1 MNFDDEFIGN
11 AEMSVIGAIILDETS
26 LAKVI
31 DKIEPADFHYP
42 ELREIYGSILNL
54 SSAGKPIDYVTV
66 VDGIRG
72 DKNFGEGFNKN
83 DLQKIL
89 IRCCETTPSLRNVE
103 YYADIV
109 HKSAVSGKIR
119 TALSNAL
126 LSDIDSENVEQQ
138 GEKLIGILSQIILP
152 IQNKKMQNLNDISE
166 NLINYYSGKI
176 EKIENRCDTGYPKI
190 DNFLKGMSGG
200 NLIILAS
207 RPKVGKTAFALSIAQ
222 NVSETGKKVVFYS
235 QEMLKEELC
244 ERILSKKSGISMNK
258 LIDNSL
264 NETDIENLKNTVQEQ
279 KNNIIVND
287 SAGITVQNIRLNCRM
302 IKDLGLI
309 IIDYLQLMKS
319 TSRHET
325 RNQEIGAI
333 SRELKKLATDLN
345 VPILCL
351 SQLNRVSNENTRPT
365 SSELRDSGELEQNC
379 NKLMLMWCVKK
390 HENFKTVGV
399 DVALNRRGGT
409 GATLLDFSGENMNF
423 TELNEE
429 YKENNESNSDWR
441 SKIYKKTL

>member
-1 MNFDDEFIGN
+1 MRNNAELIRQ
-11 AEMSVIGAIILDETS
+11 AEMSIIGGILIDSKTLS
-26 LAKVI
+26 RIVDKVRI
-31 DKIEPADFHYP
+31 TDFYCDD
-42 ELREIYGSILNL
+42 LRTIYKTILNVANSGKAVDYITVLNALPASSDIPYEQNEL
-54 SSAGKPIDYVTV
+54 S
-66 VDGIRG
+66 
-72 DKNFGEGFNKN
+72 
-83 DLQKIL
+83 KIL
-89 IRCCETTPSLRNVE
+89 ITCCQIIPSLSGIE

-109 HKSAVSGKIR
+109 HKSAIARSVEQ
-119 TALSNAL
+119 NL
-126 LSDIDSENVEQQ
+126 LSVLSDGFESETIVEQTEILI
-138 GEKLIGILSQIILP
+138 EKLSGIISPIGC
-152 IQNKKMQNLNDISE
+152 KKMRDLNEISE
-166 NLINYYSGKI
+166 NLLDYYSGKI

-190 DNFLKGMSGG
+190 DSLLKGMSGG

-222 NVSETGKKVVFYS
+222 NVAETGKKVMFYS
-235 QEMLKEELC
+235 QEMLGEELC

-264 NETDIENLKNTVQEQ
+264 SFNEIEKLKNALE
-279 KNNIIVND
+279 NNADNLIVND
-287 SAGITVQNIRLNCRM
+287 SSGIAVQDIRLNCRM

-309 IIDYLQLMKS
+309 IIDYLQLMRSNSK
-319 TSRHET
+319 HDN

-390 HENFKTVGV
+390 HDNLKTVGL
-399 DVALNRRGGT
+399 DVALNRRGDT
-409 GATLLDFSGENMNF
+409 GVTLLDFCGETMNF
-423 TELNEE
+423 TELKNE
-429 YKENNESNSDWR
+429 YKEPSDSFSDWR
-441 SKIYKKTL
+441 SKIPNKSF

>member
-1 MNFDDEFIGN
+1 MNFDDEFTRD
-11 AEMSVIGAIILDETS
+11 AEMSVIGAIIIDETS
-26 LAKVI
+26 LARII
-31 DKIEPADFHYP
+31 DKIEPTDFHYP

-54 SSAGKPIDYVTV
+54 SNSGKPIDYVTAI
-66 VDGIRG
+66 DEICG
-72 DKNFGEGFNKN
+72 DKNFSGGFNKN

-89 IRCCETTPSLRNVE
+89 LLCCETTPSLRNIE

-109 HKSAVSGKIR
+109 HKSAVSRKIR
-119 TALSNAL
+119 TVLSNAL
-126 LSDIDSENVEQQ
+126 FSDIDSENVEQQ
-138 GEKLIGILSQIILP
+138 GEKLISRLSQIISP
-152 IQNKKMQNLNDISE
+152 MQNKKMRNSNDISA
-166 NLINYYSGKI
+166 NLINYYSGEI
-176 EKIENRCDTGYPKI
+176 QKIENRCDTGYPKI

-222 NVSETGKKVVFYS
+222 NVAETDKKVVFYS
-235 QEMLKEELC
+235 QEMLGEELC
-244 ERILSKKSGISMNK
+244 ERILSRQSGISMDK
-258 LIDNSL
+258 LINNTL
-264 NETDIENLKNTVQEQ
+264 LPHELEKLKNTVQNT

-319 TSRHET
+319 TSNHET

-333 SRELKKLATDLN
+333 SRELKKLSTDLN
-345 VPILCL
+345 APILCL

-365 SSELRDSGELEQNC
+365 SSELRDSGELEQNA

-390 HENFKTVGV
+390 HEKFKTVGV

-409 GATLLDFSGENMNF
+409 GVTLLNFCGENMSF
-423 TELNEE
+423 TELNED
-429 YKENNESNSDWR
+429 YHENNGSNSDWR
-441 SKIYKKTL
+441 SKIYKKFN

>member
-1 MNFDDEFIGN
+1 MRNNVELIRQS
-11 AEMSVIGAIILDETS
+11 EMSVIGGILIDSKT
-26 LAKVI
+26 LAKI
-31 DKIEPADFHYP
+31 ADKVQVDDFYYGD
-42 ELREIYGSILNL
+42 LRAAYKTILNVANSGQAVDYITVLNAL
-54 SSAGKPIDYVTV
+54 SASSDVSHE
-66 VDGIRG
+66 
-72 DKNFGEGFNKN
+72 KNELSK
-83 DLQKIL
+83 LL
-89 IRCCETTPSLRNVE
+89 VECCQIIPSLSHAE

-109 HKSAVSGKIR
+109 HKSAVARSVEQ
-119 TALSNAL
+119 SL
-126 LSDIDSENVEQQ
+126 LSVVSDGFESETIVEQSETLI
-138 GEKLIGILSQIILP
+138 EKLSEIIAPIGC
-152 IQNKKMQNLNDISE
+152 KKMRDLNEISE
-166 NLINYYSGKI
+166 SLLDYYSGKI

-190 DNFLKGMSGG
+190 DSRLKGMSGG

-222 NVSETGKKVVFYS
+222 NVAEMGKKVMFYS
-235 QEMLKEELC
+235 QEMLGEELC

-264 NETDIENLKNTVQEQ
+264 SADEIEKLKNALENNS
-279 KNNIIVND
+279 NNIVVND
-287 SAGITVQNIRLNCRM
+287 SSGVTVQDIRLNCRM

-319 TSRHET
+319 NSKHDN

-379 NKLMLMWCVKK
+379 NKLMLMWCVKR
-390 HENFKTVGV
+390 HDNLKTVGL
-399 DVALNRRGGT
+399 DVALNRRGDT
-409 GATLLDFSGENMNF
+409 GVTLLDFCGETMNF
-423 TELNEE
+423 AELKDE
-429 YKENNESNSDWR
+429 YKEPSDSFSDWR
-441 SKIYKKTL
+441 SKIPNKYF

>member
-1 MNFDDEFIGN
+1 MRNNVELIRQ
-11 AEMSVIGAIILDETS
+11 AEMSVIGGILIDSKTLS
-26 LAKVI
+26 RIVDKV
-31 DKIEPADFHYP
+31 KADDFYYG
-42 ELREIYGSILNL
+42 ELRAIYKTILNVANSGQAVDYITVLNAL
-54 SSAGKPIDYVTV
+54 SASSDMPDEQNELGKLLVTCCQIIPGLS
-66 VDGIRG
+66 GI
-72 DKNFGEGFNKN
+72 
-83 DLQKIL
+83 
-89 IRCCETTPSLRNVE
+89 E

-109 HKSAVSGKIR
+109 HKSAVARS
-119 TALSNAL
+119 
-126 LSDIDSENVEQQ
+126 VEQSLLNAISDDFESETIVEQ
-138 GEKLIGILSQIILP
+138 SETLIEKLSEIIAP
-152 IQNKKMQNLNDISE
+152 IEHKKMRDLNEISE
-166 NLINYYSGKI
+166 SLLDYYSGKI

-190 DNFLKGMSGG
+190 DSRLKGMSGG

-222 NVSETGKKVVFYS
+222 NVAEMGKKVMFYS
-235 QEMLKEELC
+235 QEMLGEELC

-264 NETDIENLKNTVQEQ
+264 SADEIEKLKNALENNS
-279 KNNIIVND
+279 NNIVVND
-287 SAGITVQNIRLNCRM
+287 SSGVTVQDIRLNCRM

-309 IIDYLQLMKS
+309 IIDYLQLMRSNSK
-319 TSRHET
+319 HDN

-390 HENFKTVGV
+390 HDNLKTVGL
-399 DVALNRRGGT
+399 DVALNRRGDT
-409 GATLLDFSGENMNF
+409 GATLLDFCGETMNF
-423 TELNEE
+423 AELKDE
-429 YKENNESNSDWR
+429 YKESSDSFSDWR
-441 SKIYKKTL
+441 SKIPNKYF

>member
-1 MNFDDEFIGN
+1 MQINSLVPEE
-11 AEMSVIGAIILDETS
+11 AEMSIIGAILLDEKS
-26 LAKVI
+26 LAKIV
-31 DKIEPADFHYP
+31 DKISVEDFSYSD
-42 ELREIYGSILNL
+42 LGKIYKSILKL
-54 SSAGKPIDYVTV
+54 SDLGKSIDFVTV
-66 VDGIRG
+66 MDELSNEKFFTQ
-72 DKNFGEGFNKN
+72 D
-83 DLQKIL
+83 DLKKL
-89 IRCCETTPSLRNVE
+89 LLLCCETTPCIRNIE

-109 HKSAVSGKIR
+109 HKSALAKRLEES
-119 TALSNAL
+119 L
-126 LSDIDSENVEQQ
+126 LSTLSDGIDTENPVQEAEALIDKLSHIISQTRDKNLRCLSE
-138 GEKLIGILSQIILP
+138 
-152 IQNKKMQNLNDISE
+152 ISG
-166 NLINYYSGKI
+166 NLIDYYSGKI
-176 EKIENRCDTGYPKI
+176 EKIENRCDTGYSKI
-190 DNFLKGMSGG
+190 DKILKGMSGG

-207 RPKVGKTAFALSIAQ
+207 RPKVGKTAFAISIAQ

-235 QEMLKEELC
+235 QEMLGEELC
-244 ERILSKKSGISMNK
+244 ERILSGQAGISMNK

-264 NETDIENLKNTVQEQ
+264 LPHEIEKLKNTVQEQ

-287 SAGITVQNIRLNCRM
+287 SAGITVRNIRLNCRM

-319 TSRHET
+319 NSKHDN

-390 HENFKTVGV
+390 HENFKTVGI
-399 DVALNRRGGT
+399 DVALNRRGVT
-409 GATLLDFSGENMNF
+409 GVTLLNFNGEKMQF
-423 TELNEE
+423 TQIEE
-429 YKENNESNSDWR
+429 RYKEDSNLDADWR
-441 SKIYKKTL
+441 NKIYKKSF